1 MTESARAPAPAAR
14 LADVIVEEA
23 DPARWSPEVEHE
35 RRVAVSDLLEDNRF
49 EPRDAGPGPW
59 VLRLA
64 VAGERL
70 ELRVSASADGRE
82 AARVSLALSGL
93 HRAVKDYFTV
103 CERYVEAIRAAPPSR
118 IEALD
123 MGRRAIHDD
132 GARLLAAKLADRIRM
147 DHDTA
152 RRLFT
157 LVCALRMRG

>member
-1 MTESARAPAPAAR
+1 MTESARGFAPAAR
-14 LADVIVEEA
+14 LVEASVEETG
-23 DPARWSPEVEHE
+23 PARWSPEVEHE
-35 RRVAVSDLLEDNRF
+35 RRVAIADLLVDNRF

-59 VLRLA
+59 ALRLA

-70 ELRVSASADGRE
+70 ELRVLASAEGRE

-93 HRAVKDYFTV
+93 RRAVKDYFAV
-103 CERYVEAIRAAPPSR
+103 CERYVEAIRTAPPSR

-132 GARLLAAKLADRIRM
+132 GARLLAAKLADSIRM